1 MNCGRWWVLPWHL
14 RTCLSVASI
23 IFPPLWLTLSS
34 SLLLVHL
41 LLHNCSPVLLFLS
54 FGLHTRP
61 NMTLSE
67 STWQPPA
74 LFILLMTWATC
85 HLRSSVDFSLYSIMS
100 VFRKFW
106 SLKPIQ
112 SRFSDQDIVFSS
124 AYSFLELPQVYTS
137 NCVAKTTK
145 MYFLTALESWIHLR
159 PPHLACRW
167 PFLLLPVIFFNQ
179 FSFVFTVA

>member
-1 MNCGRWWVLPWHL
+1 MVSFTMTSSYMPLCCFDHISSP
-14 RTCLSVASI
+14 VAHTFFLTSAG
-23 IFPPLWLTLSS
+23 PPLT
-34 SLLLVHL
+34 
-41 LLHNCSPVLLFLS
+41 HNCSPVLLFLS

-67 STWQPPA
+67 STWQPLA

-124 AYSFLELPQVYTS
+124 AHSFLELPQVYTS

-167 PFLLLPVIFFNQ
+167 PSSTSSCDLL
-179 FSFVFTVA
+179 